1 MALNDIWQVTDIQS
15 VNGTRLS
22 NVTHWRQDNSADPES
37 AFNSLTTG
45 YRNNVPGLWV
55 AQLGAAWSSICRE
68 VAIIGVTGQVFMRDT
83 TVVGPGT
90 AVGETLNSA
99 TVAVIAKFT
108 ATGSFRGTG
117 VSYISGIVAPYEQRN
132 NLTSEGLLAM
142 DIVGVTLVTGFT
154 SQGFAWTPMRAAG
167 FHKDPLSTPE
177 VPLPDLPHAADP
189 WVISDERVRLT
200 KLKSRRQST
209 RC

>member
-15 VNGTRLS
+15 VNGTRVS
-22 NVTHWRQDNSADPES
+22 NVFHYRQDSSGTNAD
-37 AFNSLTTG
+37 ALASLGSG
-45 YRNNVPGLWV
+45 YRTTVGSAMADN
-55 AQLGAAWSSICRE
+55 LGTEWSSICRE
-68 VAIIGVTGQVFMRDT
+68 MKIVDITGQAFMRDA

-132 NLTSEGLLAM
+132 NLTTEGLFAIDAIGTSFL
-142 DIVGVTLVTGFT
+142 GVLSSSGM
-154 SQGFAWTPMRAAG
+154 SWTPVRAAG
-167 FHKDPLSTPE
+167 MHKDPLSTPE
-177 VPLPDLPHAADP
+177 VPLPDIPHPAEP
-189 WVISDERVRLT
+189 WVLSDERVRLT
-200 KLKSRRQST
+200 KLRSRRQST